1 MSLEARGL
9 NDVDDRITLVAAMNE
24 ISRLGRD
31 NLTRTNEAHREV
43 TEQVLISAVTSA
55 EALSRIIQRS
65 QMSSSE
71 RHANASRES
80 ADNSSSARSHRR
92 HEGAASVLQNDMDS
106 EQLEEHFIMNLTA
119 QERLLIERYRA
130 QKVAECIGVS
140 KSTGRPVL
148 SRRSKSLPKERPI
161 ASKLE
166 RVVEEACEWVSEP
179 EVGEFGELSRKNERS
194 QSLPH
199 GIPVQIMLE
208 GGSKIEQFQ
217 PPKPSSTKAKIVELL
232 HSLPGSPPSNKNAKM
247 WDSQSHSPGSAGAL
261 KAQWSNT
268 KVLSG
273 LGREADQT
281 LTEYNSSAQRGVVMP
296 HASLFGTLR
305 HLRNPEEERHV
316 EHAREVAPPQRELY
330 VPA

>member
-1 MSLEARGL
+1 
-9 NDVDDRITLVAAMNE
+9 
-24 ISRLGRD
+24 
-31 NLTRTNEAHREV
+31 
-43 TEQVLISAVTSA
+43 
-55 EALSRIIQRS
+55 
-65 QMSSSE
+65 
-71 RHANASRES
+71 
-80 ADNSSSARSHRR
+80 
-92 HEGAASVLQNDMDS
+92 
-106 EQLEEHFIMNLTA
+106 MNLTA

-130 QKVAECIGVS
+130 KKMAESNGVS
-140 KSTGRPVL
+140 SSSTRRPVL

-166 RVVEEACEWVSEP
+166 RVEEEVTEWVSEP
-179 EVGEFGELSRKNERS
+179 EAGDYPDLSRKNERS

-199 GIPVQIMLE
+199 RIPVQIMLE

-217 PPKPSSTKAKIVELL
+217 PSKPSSTKAKIVELL
-232 HSLPGSPPSNKNAKM
+232 HSLPGSPPSNKNVKM
-247 WDSQSHSPGSAGAL
+247 WEAQSRSPGSAAAL

-305 HLRNPEEERHV
+305 HLRNPDEERHV
-316 EHAREVAPPQRELY
+316 EHTREVVSPQRELY